1 MIYDVIIVGAGAAG
15 LFTGANYS
23 SAVKGLILEKTKT
36 PGNKLLL
43 SGAGQCNLTYGGS
56 IKDFVSHYGEN
67 GRKIRYIL
75 YKFNNKSLK
84 DYFEKLGIALTERED
99 GKVFPASLKSKDIV
113 NALVQKCYDNGFQF
127 NYNSPVDVISYND
140 DENSRGFKTYT
151 VTCPNGTYKTRKLII
166 ACGGCSYPATGSD
179 GSIFNVLKN
188 LNLEIIS
195 PKPALVPI
203 HVHSYPYESL
213 SGISFPDAK
222 ISIYS
227 LDKIAG
233 TERKFEK
240 NITAEIQGDLLL
252 THRNFSGPAII
263 NISRYAS
270 IGNQLQINYYTSKDA
285 KTILTGFKNRM
296 PGNQQQLL
304 TFLYEYLGL
313 PKRFLEIIC
322 QRAKVD
328 PTQKISQISDRHLKA
343 IINLLTADSY
353 KISGLGGY
361 NLAMVTAGGVA
372 LSGVNPKTL
381 ESEKYPG
388 LFFAGEVLNVD
399 GDTGGYNL
407 QFAFSSAYICA
418 TK

>member
-15 LFTGANYS
+15 LFAGASYS

-43 SGAGQCNLTYGGS
+43 TGSGQCNLTYGGS
-56 IKDFVSHYGEN
+56 IKDFISHYGEN
-67 GRKIRYIL
+67 GRKIRYVL
-75 YKFNNKSLK
+75 YKFNNKSLQ
-84 DYFEKLGIALTERED
+84 DYFEQLGIKMIERED
-99 GKVFPASLKSKDIV
+99 GKIFPASLKSKDVV
-113 NALVQKCYDNGFQF
+113 NALANRCHDNGFQF
-127 NYNSPVDVISYND
+127 AYNSPVDVISYND
-140 DENSRGFKTYT
+140 DESSRGFKTYT

-188 LNLEIIS
+188 LNFEIIT

-203 HVHSYPYESL
+203 HVHNYPYESL
-213 SGISFPDAK
+213 AGISFSDAR

-227 LDKIAG
+227 LDKITG

-240 NITAEIQGDLLL
+240 NIIAEIQGDLLL

-270 IGNQLQINYYTSKDA
+270 VGNQLQINYYTSKDA

-328 PTQKISQISDRHLKA
+328 PVQKISQVSDRHLKA
-343 IINLLTADSY
+343 IINLITADSY

-361 NLAMVTAGGVA
+361 NLAMVTAGGVS
-372 LSGVNPKTL
+372 LSGINPKTL

-388 LFFAGEVLNVD
+388 LFFAGEVLNID

-418 TK
+418 TR